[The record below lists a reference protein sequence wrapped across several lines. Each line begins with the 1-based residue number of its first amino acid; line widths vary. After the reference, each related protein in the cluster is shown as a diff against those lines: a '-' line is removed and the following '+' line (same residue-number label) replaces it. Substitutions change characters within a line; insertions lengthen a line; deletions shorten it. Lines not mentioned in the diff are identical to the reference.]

1 MKEAWRQ
8 FKLLLLYLPAGAK
21 RYMVIYIAISCALT
35 LLDIAALMLLAVS
48 LSGMMTGGDVQIPL
62 IGAVPPDK
70 YVWLLLAVS
79 LLVLLKS
86 VLTLAQNWAATR
98 KFADF
103 ELTLGLR
110 LFDAYIGAPWVERLA
125 QTSSRLVRMAD
136 VGVNSAISGL
146 VLPMIQLPALVVSSL
161 LILVTV
167 SIVQPLTALIA
178 VVYLGAIAYL
188 MSRVLTSRAVEAG
201 RVNRDYSYKVASI
214 MTDMVGALK
223 EITLRDK
230 YDEVA
235 AVVKRNRSHASR
247 ARANINFLGNVPK
260 FVLDTALIGGF
271 LVVGGISYIVDGSLN
286 EAISAVVMFAV
297 AGMRLVPALTGFQ
310 SLSNTIN
317 SNQPQVQAILRDME
331 SSTEFRKHAETLGKE
346 LIKGELKE
354 LTLENVTFTYP
365 TGEQPAVSD
374 VSMTIPMGSTVGI
387 VGESGSGKS
396 TLVDVILG
404 LLVPQSGE
412 IAIDDQNLVDVLADW
427 RRRVGYVPQD
437 VALFDGTI
445 EQNIALTWEGE
456 IDREKVIECLKK
468 AQLWNTVQERP
479 GKLNAKIGERG
490 MALSG
495 GQRQRMGIARALYAD
510 PVILIL
516 DEATSALDTKTEAEV
531 SKAIASL
538 RGDVTLISIAHRL
551 STVKDADQVFYMEDG
566 FVLAHGTFDE
576 VVAEVPNFR
585 TQAMLAGLVAAS
597 ET

>member
-1 MKEAWRQ
+1 
-8 FKLLLLYLPAGAK
+8 
-21 RYMVIYIAISCALT
+21 MVIYIAISCALT

-167 SIVQPLTALIA
+167 SVVQPLTALIA

>member
-1 MKEAWRQ
+1 
-8 FKLLLLYLPAGAK
+8 
-21 RYMVIYIAISCALT
+21 MVIYIAISCALT